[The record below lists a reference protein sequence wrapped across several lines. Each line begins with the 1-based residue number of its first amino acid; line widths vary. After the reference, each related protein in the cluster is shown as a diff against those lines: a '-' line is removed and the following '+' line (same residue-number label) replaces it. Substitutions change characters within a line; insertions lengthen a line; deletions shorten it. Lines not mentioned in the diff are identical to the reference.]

1 MYLLGTREHELGKRK
16 QSLWVSDEEVRD
28 LYPKSREPCRMRR
41 RPLMQGAVTQL
52 LRKAQCLGKG
62 LLGRGIKEPRGETL
76 GNHTFG

>member
-1 MYLLGTREHELGKRK
+1 MYLPGTREHELGKQK
-16 QSLWVSDEEVRD
+16 QSLRISGEEVRD
-28 LYPKSREPCRMRR
+28 LCPKSREPCRMRR

-62 LLGRGIKEPRGETL
+62 LLGRRIEEPRGETL